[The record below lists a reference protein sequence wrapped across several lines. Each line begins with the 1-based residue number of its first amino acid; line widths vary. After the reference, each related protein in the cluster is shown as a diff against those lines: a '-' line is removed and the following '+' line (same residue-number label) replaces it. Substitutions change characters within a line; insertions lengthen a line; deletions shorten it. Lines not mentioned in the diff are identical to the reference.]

1 MLERSGSVHL
11 KKRVCWV
18 CLYFENPVI
27 NTDLCLPVN
36 YNLNWLNHSG
46 IVLVCLWPI
55 VVRGCQES

>member
-36 YNLNWLNHSG
+36 YKLNWLSHSG
-46 IVLVCLWPI
+46 IVLVCL
-55 VVRGCQES
+55 